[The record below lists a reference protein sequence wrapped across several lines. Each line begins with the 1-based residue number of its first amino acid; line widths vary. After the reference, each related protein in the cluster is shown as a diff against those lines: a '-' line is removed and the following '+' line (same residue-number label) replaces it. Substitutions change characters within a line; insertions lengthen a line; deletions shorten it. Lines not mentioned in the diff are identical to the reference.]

1 MTLAHFIYI
10 PAVALVAGV
19 LGYILGGRAAD
30 MGRAEKAHKDERRQA
45 RLRARE
51 ARDRA
56 GRGDRVE

>member
-30 MGRAEKAHKDERRQA
+30 MARTEAKEKDERRAA
-45 RLRARE
+45 RQKARA

-56 GRGDRVE
+56 RGE